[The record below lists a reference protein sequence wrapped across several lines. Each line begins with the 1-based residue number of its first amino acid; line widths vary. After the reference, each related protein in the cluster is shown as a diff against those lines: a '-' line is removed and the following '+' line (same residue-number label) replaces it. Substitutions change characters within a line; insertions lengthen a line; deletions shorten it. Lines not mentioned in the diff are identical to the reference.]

1 MALGVYN
8 VYAEKQYST
17 HFYVQIGCYM
27 DTTDIFLNKL
37 YSEKK
42 LYSSLA
48 DIFQRPDITDHNSL
62 CSYLNSISEPVN
74 FRVYI
79 SSEEVNDTPAEE
91 AEHVFRTAAETNEKI
106 DAEFIIDEF
115 LNLID
120 DNNRITSQSVPRSIV
135 HRSGMLHPTV
145 HIWFIRR
152 RDMGVSVLLQKRA
165 HEKDI
170 CPDCYDVSAAGH
182 VSQGAEFRHTA
193 LREIHEELGIEIPSN
208 KLEFIGIRHNE
219 HIEGDID
226 DSELVAVYI
235 YRGDVHRAEMTLQES
250 EVSEVCWAEID
261 ELISLM
267 KHDRIKCCVS
277 LDELTMVKKAVY

>member
-1 MALGVYN
+1 MG
-8 VYAEKQYST
+8 S
-17 HFYVQIGCYM
+17 FM

-37 YSEKK
+37 LSAEK
-42 LYSSLA
+42 LYESIAEVLGCEDIKDCDSL
-48 DIFQRPDITDHNSL
+48 N
-62 CSYLNSISEPVN
+62 SYLDSVSETLNLRVFISN
-74 FRVYI
+74 
-79 SSEEVNDTPAEE
+79 EEKNDTPAEAALE
-91 AEHVFRTAAETNEKI
+91 AIRSAAETNDNIE
-106 DAEFIIDEF
+106 AEFVIDEF

-120 DNNRITSQSVPRSIV
+120 DNNRIMSKSVPRSVV
-135 HRSGMLHPTV
+135 HRSGLLHPTV

-182 VSQGAEFRHTA
+182 VSQGGEFRHTA
-193 LREIHEELGIEIPSN
+193 LREIHEELGIDITSN

-267 KHDRIKCCVS
+267 KHGRIKCCVS
-277 LDELTMVKKAVY
+277 LEELTMIKKAVY